1 METAR
6 AVLVALIGLAAAVT
20 ASAQQQQSAGT
31 IAVGSPPG
39 FGGEIGTIG
48 PQQAPSQPRPLFT
61 IFGVPI
67 GIWAPVPPPYNV
79 AANRNLAA
87 RPID

>member
-1 METAR
+1 MKTAR
-6 AVLVALIGLAAAVT
+6 AVLFALIGTMAAGTV
-20 ASAQQQQSAGT
+20 SAQQQQSAGVAT
-31 IAVGSPPG
+31 VGGPPG
-39 FGGEIGTIG
+39 FGGAIGTMG
-48 PQQAPSQPRPLFT
+48 PQQAPSVPTPLFH

-79 AANRNLAA
+79 AANRNLAS